1 MSKIYF
7 DGKLITKEESDKLLN
22 LGYIDLDKDNARE
35 GLEIILCKPN
45 GEELAILDEAYNV
58 IINQYINAVD
68 ELEFDLPFYINSQYE
83 QIKNYN
89 WDETH
94 DHLFLKVNNKIMFVI
109 NSVSDIASEFNTKH
123 IHAYSREFLLTKRY
137 LPKLQGTRQL
147 YKDGH
152 ETTVCSIKYSLDG
165 NTWNNYSNTF
175 EIQKGKNVFI
185 KLYDNFGNLL
195 NEYVWNSGDE
205 YKQFEGLHITHE
217 VSDVFNKKI
226 NVEMKI
232 VSETGEGLLNL
243 LEQETSWTIGYID
256 PEVREDRSK
265 GQNHRKYKTFDI
277 KNGVWLEIIYKKI
290 TDLFQCIVDVDTIN
304 QKFNIYSI
312 NNFCR
317 NKGLYISKE
326 NYLKQ
331 IKKETINDE
340 VITRLRVYGNKNLS
354 IASVN
359 PLGTEYIEDY
369 SYYRNPKYMSYDLLD
384 ALDKYDQ
391 VLKNEYPKF
400 YNYLQELK
408 TFEEKVIEIG
418 NQIVD
423 LNMKKTQKEDI
434 KDVEIQH
441 KTHHVKYSEST
452 GDGVHTEDGIDI
464 DFSDIHAFDLTEYN
478 KKIEEVD
485 KQIKDKEKELKS
497 VEADIDNR
505 KKDIETLR
513 KKLAKENNFTKTQ
526 LNVLDNF
533 VKEGVWENKNYD
545 NANEL
550 YEAGLKA
557 SKKLSKPSIKFEI
570 EMVDFL
576 NIVECQKD
584 WDKVNIGDIVNIYY
598 DDFDLYV
605 EAKIVKISHGID
617 KGDLQLTI
625 SNKKELDDDIKY
637 ISDIAKMANDANNT
651 IDMFKHKWDLSGKN
665 TDLISKIMNDALD
678 SSKNRVLSARNQNIK
693 IDERGIQMK
702 DMFDDNE
709 QLRLVNNTLAFTQD
723 GWNSCSVAI
732 NPQGICAPAL
742 YGKVIGSNKLIITN
756 MNDKG
761 ESSFLVDGNHMKAIN
776 MDLSLLRK
784 NLLNRIYMNPEIG
797 FKIQKRDDKVS
808 DWRDLLWLDMDGE
821 IYAKSFHVINTNT
834 ELNDKGLAVDNGKI
848 KIVNEN
854 GQDAIYCDE
863 NGDMRLDGRLRVTR
877 HLEQWKAKNKW
888 DLEPEENRVILLD
901 AYKDKEKGGKLL
913 VNDWNGNTNVF
924 LGSPPSNKYSGGFM
938 KIFSGINAD
947 KVSKGF
953 ITENDN
959 SRERLE
965 LGILKN
971 EDTGIIN
978 IKNKDTKNIVSL
990 LGNDKSGEVI
1000 INNNKENPLISLKGN
1015 TEGGIIQVN
1024 GQEKGSINAFLGALE
1039 NDILYE
1045 GGHLKLYNKKLNK
1058 QRAFLGIR
1066 KSDDAGSLELY
1077 AGNNKRNVL
1086 ISARDNENKWQSSG
1100 VVKLYN
1106 QKGDTAITLT
1116 ADTNKNPMKREGI
1129 SQMVFGEDVENPRL
1143 ALYSGNG
1150 EYGSYIQMGDKRG
1163 RPQMFIGNVSKE
1175 ETPGGCQV
1183 WYANM
1188 GEFNETHD
1196 KKRVQ
1201 IYVNNDSNAQ
1211 IDFWDTTQ
1219 TDALKALACIK
1230 TGEGQLEIH
1239 HMSGRQITF
1248 TKDGKILFD

>member
-1 MSKIYF
+1 MEI
-7 DGKLITKEESDKLLN
+7 N
-22 LGYIDLDKDNARE
+22 LKDLPISMDS
-35 GLEIILCKPN
+35 CS
-45 GEELAILDEAYNV
+45 LAI
-58 IINQYINAVD
+58 
-68 ELEFDLPFYINSQYE
+68 
-83 QIKNYN
+83 
-89 WDETH
+89 T
-94 DHLFLKVNNKIMFVI
+94 
-109 NSVSDIASEFNTKH
+109 
-123 IHAYSREFLLTKRY
+123 
-137 LPKLQGTRQL
+137 
-147 YKDGH
+147 
-152 ETTVCSIKYSLDG
+152 
-165 NTWNNYSNTF
+165 
-175 EIQKGKNVFI
+175 
-185 KLYDNFGNLL
+185 
-195 NEYVWNSGDE
+195 
-205 YKQFEGLHITHE
+205 
-217 VSDVFNKKI
+217 
-226 NVEMKI
+226 
-232 VSETGEGLLNL
+232 
-243 LEQETSWTIGYID
+243 
-256 PEVREDRSK
+256 
-265 GQNHRKYKTFDI
+265 
-277 KNGVWLEIIYKKI
+277 
-290 TDLFQCIVDVDTIN
+290 
-304 QKFNIYSI
+304 
-312 NNFCR
+312 
-317 NKGLYISKE
+317 
-326 NYLKQ
+326 
-331 IKKETINDE
+331 
-340 VITRLRVYGNKNLS
+340 
-354 IASVN
+354 
-359 PLGTEYIEDY
+359 
-369 SYYRNPKYMSYDLLD
+369 
-384 ALDKYDQ
+384 
-391 VLKNEYPKF
+391 
-400 YNYLQELK
+400 
-408 TFEEKVIEIG
+408 
-418 NQIVD
+418 
-423 LNMKKTQKEDI
+423 
-434 KDVEIQH
+434 
-441 KTHHVKYSEST
+441 
-452 GDGVHTEDGIDI
+452 
-464 DFSDIHAFDLTEYN
+464 
-478 KKIEEVD
+478 
-485 KQIKDKEKELKS
+485 
-497 VEADIDNR
+497 
-505 KKDIETLR
+505 
-513 KKLAKENNFTKTQ
+513 
-526 LNVLDNF
+526 
-533 VKEGVWENKNYD
+533 
-545 NANEL
+545 
-550 YEAGLKA
+550 
-557 SKKLSKPSIKFEI
+557 PS
-570 EMVDFL
+570 
-576 NIVECQKD
+576 
-584 WDKVNIGDIVNIYY
+584 
-598 DDFDLYV
+598 
-605 EAKIVKISHGID
+605 
-617 KGDLQLTI
+617 
-625 SNKKELDDDIKY
+625 
-637 ISDIAKMANDANNT
+637 
-651 IDMFKHKWDLSGKN
+651 
-665 TDLISKIMNDALD
+665 
-678 SSKNRVLSARNQNIK
+678 
-693 IDERGIQMK
+693 
-702 DMFDDNE
+702 
-709 QLRLVNNTLAFTQD
+709 
-723 GWNSCSVAI
+723 
-732 NPQGICAPAL
+732 GICAEQI

-761 ESSFLVDGNHMKAIN
+761 ESSFLVDGSHMKAIN
-776 MDLSLLRK
+776 MDLSLVRK
-784 NLLNRIYMNPEIG
+784 NLLNRIYMNPEVG

-938 KIFSGINAD
+938 KIFSGINTD
-947 KVSKGF
+947 KISKGF

-978 IKNKDTKNIVSL
+978 IKNKNTKNIVSL